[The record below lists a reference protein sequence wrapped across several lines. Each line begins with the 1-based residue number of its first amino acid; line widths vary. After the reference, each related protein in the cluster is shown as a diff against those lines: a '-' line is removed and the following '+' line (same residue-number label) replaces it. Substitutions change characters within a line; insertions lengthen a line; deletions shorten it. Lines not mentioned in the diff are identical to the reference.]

1 MEISNFLIIGLY
13 GLITI
18 SVLTR
23 FKRKIFVIVSII
35 LSLIIFTLEMMK

>member
-1 MEISNFLIIGLY
+1 MEISNFEIIGLY
-13 GLITI
+13 SLITV

-23 FKRKIFVIVSII
+23 FNRKIFVIASII

>member
-1 MEISNFLIIGLY
+1 MEISNLIIGLY
-13 GLITI
+13 ALITI

-23 FKRKIFVIVSII
+23 FKRKIFVIASII